1 FRHLSIH
8 LLSAFYCSA
17 CLCPTGNT
25 GLTKFELQ
33 SRNVYPATHHEAL
46 RGPTEDRVLDHIFY
60 INNSPGFVF
69 QIEANKDIAPALV
82 SIASGFRRPWQ

>member
-8 LLSAFYCSA
+8 LLSAFYCFA

-25 GLTKFELQ
+25 GLTKSELQ
-33 SRNVYPATHHEAL
+33 SHNVYPATQHGV
-46 RGPTEDRVLDHIFY
+46 RGPAEDRVLDHIFY

-82 SIASGFRRPWQ
+82 FVASGSRRPWQ